1 MPKLRGEAAVTEQQ
15 RPSSEA
21 ASEQEERLP
30 PEVQGESD
38 MGQEPT
44 VVPSPGAPSRPMD
57 EPEEVEDEQ

>member
-1 MPKLRGEAAVTEQQ
+1 MTEQQ
-15 RPSSEA
+15 RPTSEG
-21 ASEQEERLP
+21 ASEREERLP
-30 PEVQGESD
+30 PELQGESD